1 MVTWYLIFNEP
12 SVSNFM
18 AAPTCYILHVCIRN
32 ELFMIVGDIAILL
45 HSGMGIKR
53 ALCYNFMAALTCF
66 AGLVVGILLGEMTES
81 TSWVLAFASGMFVY
95 IALVDMVSTTL
106 LCYQYEP
113 SFLFV
118 GHWPTAQTQIKRR
131 KMRRLIRVSTV
142 CLQNVLLEFE

>member
-1 MVTWYLIFNEP
+1 MV
-12 SVSNFM
+12 
-18 AAPTCYILHVCIRN
+18 APTCYILHVCIRN

-81 TSWVLAFASGMFVY
+81 TSWVLAFAGGMFVY

-113 SFLFV
+113 NFLFV
-118 GHWPTAQTQIKRR
+118 GFGKQRR
-131 KMRRLIRVSTV
+131 PRSNAAECGVSSGSPM
-142 CLQNVLLEFE
+142 FAYRMFY